1 MATQDSDR
9 QMEKVVDSISVSE
22 ENFRK
27 IVGGAWETIL
37 GRSIDEVG
45 DVSTEH
51 LQDSTDAEFYGY
63 LVREQNQERVRIKQ
77 WQTTDPQKGLVIML
91 TDQGLSDFEQG
102 KSNCYKFERG
112 FS

>member
-51 LQDSTDAEFYGY
+51 VQDSNDAEFYGY
-63 LVREQNQERVRIKQ
+63 LVREQNQREYASSNGKRLIHKKV
-77 WQTTDPQKGLVIML
+77 
-91 TDQGLSDFEQG
+91 LSLCSRT
-102 KSNCYKFERG
+102 KA
-112 FS
+112 